1 MSNLPAGSGS
11 DDNPITVKSVVD
23 STISGG
29 QAVLDE
35 ASSALDLQFGG
46 GAKKVDKYVRLQYPL
61 NVEGPG
67 ERHFMRFEP
76 LTIRGATLQ
85 TEKVARTVSE
95 ARANKQESKS
105 NFFKNIVSGVATKA
119 GEAAGELAKLS
130 AKAGIANV
138 AGKKLPGE
146 AIDAI
151 GFISGL
157 IISATNS
164 SKSTS
169 RGSITLYTPPNLQES
184 YAPEWNTTAQLGAL
198 GGLGMRTLSA
208 AQSGGAGAAFAELIN
223 DATNT
228 GQGMNLAA
236 KLLADEVGS
245 RINSQGLGDTIL
257 KRTSGQALNPHL
269 EALFQNVNFRN
280 FTFDFTM
287 APRNRREAQEIHKIV
302 QSFKYFAAPR
312 YDRSDSGVFFKYP
325 DVFNISYF
333 NEDQTH
339 KFQPCALTSINV
351 TRNPFETNA
360 TFYDGHPVQTQ
371 MTLNFTEVALVTKD
385 HIDQGF

>member
-1 MSNLPAGSGS
+1 MAIVTEGLQKAFDVAGETKVGGTSADDVLKNL
-11 DDNPITVKSVVD
+11 
-23 STISGG
+23 SGG
-29 QAVLDE
+29 RQ
-35 ASSALDLQFGG
+35 
-46 GAKKVDKYVRLQYPL
+46 KIDKYVQLRYPL
-61 NVEGPG
+61 NVEGP
-67 ERHFMRFEP
+67 EEQHFMRFEP
-76 LTIRGATLQ
+76 LTIRGASLQ
-85 TEKVARTVSE
+85 TEKTSRTVAE

-119 GEAAGELAKLS
+119 GEAAGKLAQVS

-157 IISATNS
+157 ILASLNV

-169 RGSITLYTPPNLQES
+169 RGSIILYTPPNLQEG
-184 YAPEWNTTAQLGAL
+184 YAPEWNTTAQMGAL
-198 GGLGMRTLSA
+198 GNMALTALQTASTQGLGA
-208 AQSGGAGAAFAELIN
+208 AGAEVIN
-223 DATNT
+223 QATNT
-228 GQGMNLAA
+228 GQGLNFAA
-236 KLLADEVGS
+236 KLLADQVGS
-245 RINSQGLGDTIL
+245 AVNSQGLGDAVL
-257 KRTSGQALNPHL
+257 KRASGLALNPHL

-287 APRNRREAQEIHKIV
+287 APRNRREAQEIHEIV
-302 QSFKYFAAPR
+302 QAFKYFAAPR

-371 MTLNFTEVALVTKD
+371 MTLNFTEIALVTKD